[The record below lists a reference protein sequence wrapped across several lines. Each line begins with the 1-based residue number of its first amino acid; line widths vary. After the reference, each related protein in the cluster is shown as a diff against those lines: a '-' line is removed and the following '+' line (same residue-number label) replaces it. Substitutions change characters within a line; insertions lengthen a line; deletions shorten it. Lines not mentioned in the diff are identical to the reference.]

1 MAPLRVRNTYRPSC
15 RFLPLLNAV
24 LYNVNAIF
32 HSISLV
38 GRLMDD
44 SNDDYDGFLDA
55 ADKLAETVF
64 WTIAEWR
71 VTSPRKK
78 ICWSYPGR
86 SPWFHETVVQYLD
99 DLEWIKNFRMTR
111 QTLFEIS
118 ETLRPFL
125 MRKDTVMCSAV
136 PVEERVAI
144 GVYFLASRSCYHTIA
159 LVFQKGTSTIASIVV
174 EVCLAI
180 KHTMLRKEVRISD
193 FSKMTATTLK
203 LGFPHC
209 LGAIDGTHIAIT
221 ASKLQGQAYYN
232 RKSFHSVLL
241 QAACD
246 GDGVFFS
253 MLAGHS
259 GVNHDAHVFRS
270 SKLFRR
276 MEDRTLI
283 PGKPMFTCD
292 GVSIPPLILGDG
304 AYPLCKWLM
313 KPYPVPR
320 NDTEKHYNKVFNQ
333 TRNIVE
339 RAFGRLKTRFRRL
352 SVRMEARIENMN
364 SIIASAVVMH
374 NIYERKKHTIPEDD
388 STISIN
394 DEQQLRE
401 KMMTI
406 MCGLILKEWRQKK

>member
-1 MAPLRVRNTYRPSC
+1 
-15 RFLPLLNAV
+15 
-24 LYNVNAIF
+24 
-32 HSISLV
+32 
-38 GRLMDD
+38 MDD
-44 SNDDYDGFLDA
+44 TDDDYDRFFRA
-55 ADKLAETVF
+55 AGKVADTVF
-64 WTIAEWR
+64 WAIAEWR
-71 VTSPRKK
+71 LKSPREK

-86 SPWFHETVVQYLD
+86 SPWFHDTVLQYWD

-125 MRKDTVMCSAV
+125 MRKDTVMRSAV

-144 GVYFLASRSCYHTIA
+144 GIYFLASRSCHRTIA
-159 LVFQKGTSTIASIVV
+159 LVFQKGTSTVASIIV

-180 KHTMLRKEVRISD
+180 EHTMLREEVRISD
-193 FSKMTATTLK
+193 FSKMTATTSK

-209 LGAIDGTHIAIT
+209 LGAIDGTHITIT
-221 ASKLQGQAYYN
+221 APKLQGQAYYN

-276 MEDRTLI
+276 MEDGTLI
-283 PGKPMFTCD
+283 PGNPMFNYA

-313 KPYPVPR
+313 KPYAVPR
-320 NDTEKHYNKVFNQ
+320 NDIEKHYNKVFNR

-339 RAFGRLKTRFRRL
+339 RAFGRLKARFRRL
-352 SVRMEARIENMN
+352 SVRMEARIENVN

-374 NIYERKKHTIPEDD
+374 NICERKKHSIPDD
-388 STISIN
+388 DTNLSIN
-394 DEQQLRE
+394 EEQQGRNS
-401 KMMTI
+401 I
-406 MCGLILKEWRQKK
+406 DACGVRAHPERMDAEEVRKALAEYLYTHVK